1 MKKSYFISPLILQK
15 LIWVPTR
22 LILGFFARFEVRGL
36 DNLKNIKGNVILAC
50 NHSGEL
56 DPILPPAALP
66 FWSHLSPM
74 FYASREKSF
83 YEGAGWRRH
92 FYGGNFFKAWGA
104 YQVIIGLHDYE
115 KALANQ
121 LQIIRDGGTLCIF
134 PEGKTTPNGKM
145 QSIKGGV
152 AYLSYTTGV
161 PIVPVRLEGTFRF
174 SLNNFLRRRIKL
186 KVIFGEPIH
195 APNLDKENISVSVF
209 KEHANMVMSVV
220 DNMI

>member
-1 MKKSYFISPLILQK
+1 
-15 LIWVPTR
+15 
-22 LILGFFARFEVRGL
+22 
-36 DNLKNIKGNVILAC
+36 
-50 NHSGEL
+50 
-56 DPILPPAALP
+56 
-66 FWSHLSPM
+66 
-74 FYASREKSF
+74 
-83 YEGAGWRRH
+83 
-92 FYGGNFFKAWGA
+92 
-104 YQVIIGLHDYE
+104 
-115 KALANQ
+115 
-121 LQIIRDGGTLCIF
+121 
-134 PEGKTTPNGKM
+134 M